1 MDWMYWGDSVPK
13 YVPQLDQL
21 YQNIVVP
28 TADTVKHKSILDL
41 HIRQRKAV
49 LYVGPAGT
57 GKTTIIKD
65 YFLSA
70 DKETKVVA
78 AINFN
83 SYTDSR
89 DLQVVM
95 ESHVDKR
102 SGSIFGPP
110 PNHVLIYF
118 MDDVNMPLV
127 DKYGTQSPICLIRQL
142 IDYGIIFDRDHLEEK
157 KKLVDCLYTACMNP
171 KAGSFIIDARLQRHY
186 SVFACLTAEKEVL
199 QTIYTQLLDAHLKTF
214 DQPITGLAPKFVQA
228 TVDVFNGIVL
238 TPLFMPTAKKFHYQ
252 FNLRDF
258 SKIVQNLLL
267 SLPGLYRNQPD
278 KLYRLWLHEC
288 NRVYLD
294 RLLFE
299 EDVNKYT
306 DFVKQA
312 AKQFDVKEE
321 VLYAQPVIYTSFI
334 SACQGHEK
342 AYLWCDDVE
351 VLKKILE
358 DKLTE
363 YNDSNATMDLV
374 LFQQAMEHI

>member
-1 MDWMYWGDSVPK
+1 M
-13 YVPQLDQL
+13 
-21 YQNIVVP
+21 
-28 TADTVKHKSILDL
+28 
-41 HIRQRKAV
+41 
-49 LYVGPAGT
+49 
-57 GKTTIIKD
+57 
-65 YFLSA
+65 
-70 DKETKVVA
+70 
-78 AINFN
+78 
-83 SYTDSR
+83 
-89 DLQVVM
+89 
-95 ESHVDKR
+95 
-102 SGSIFGPP
+102 
-110 PNHVLIYF
+110 
-118 MDDVNMPLV
+118 
-127 DKYGTQSPICLIRQL
+127 
-142 IDYGIIFDRDHLEEK
+142 
-157 KKLVDCLYTACMNP
+157 
-171 KAGSFIIDARLQRHY
+171 
-186 SVFACLTAEKEVL
+186 FACLTAEKEVL

-294 RLLFE
+294 RLLFDK
-299 EDVNKYT
+299 DVNKYM

-363 YNDSNATMDLV
+363 YNDSNGTMDLV

>member
-1 MDWMYWGDSVPK
+1 M
-13 YVPQLDQL
+13 
-21 YQNIVVP
+21 
-28 TADTVKHKSILDL
+28 
-41 HIRQRKAV
+41 

-65 YFLSA
+65 SFLSA

-186 SVFACLTAEKEVL
+186 SVFACLTAVKEVL

-214 DQPITGLAPKFVQA
+214 DQPITGLAPEFVQA
-228 TVDVFNGIVL
+228 TVDVFYGIVL

-258 SKIVQNLLL
+258 SKCVQNLLL

-299 EDVNKYT
+299 EDVNKYM